1 MHKDILTV
9 MWKESKSLLRYS
21 DNRWKAI
28 AILVTP
34 IALFGILIP
43 IQFREGWLANGW
55 SLAIAFFTPLILIT
69 STIAESFA
77 GERERHTLETL
88 LASRL
93 PDRAILFGKLLT
105 SVIFGWGMTL
115 LLLFVSLLVVNLLDG
130 KSGFQNYRPDIL
142 WLDILASLLMAGFVS
157 SLGIVISLHSR
168 TVQAASQ
175 SMILMLF
182 MPFLLLQ
189 AVAFL
194 LPTILPKS
202 TVTALAAQLN
212 FTNIV
217 LIILAILLVVDIFLF
232 LGAISRFQRAR
243 LILS

>member
-1 MHKDILTV
+1 MRKDILTV

-21 DNRWKAI
+21 DNRWKGI
-28 AILVTP
+28 VILITP

-43 IQFREGWLANGW
+43 IQFREGWLTGYW
-55 SLAIAFFTPLILIT
+55 SLGVAFFTPLLLIA

-88 LASRL
+88 LACRL

-105 SVIFGWGMTL
+105 SVIFGWGMTM
-115 LLLFVSLLVVNLLDG
+115 LLLFVSLMVVNLLDG
-130 KSGFQNYRPDIL
+130 KSGFQNYLPNVL

-157 SLGIVISLHSR
+157 SLGIVISLRSS

-175 SMILMLF
+175 SITLMLF

-189 AVAFL
+189 AVVFL
-194 LPTILPKS
+194 LPVILPKA
-202 TVTALAAQLN
+202 TVTAIVKQLN
-212 FTNIV
+212 FTNIMV
-217 LIILAILLVVDIFLF
+217 VILAILLVVDIVLF
-232 LGAISRFQRAR
+232 LGTMARFQRFR
-243 LILS
+243 LILP

>member
-1 MHKDILTV
+1 MRKDISTV

-34 IALFGILIP
+34 IALFGILLP
-43 IQFREGWLANGW
+43 IQFREGWLTSGW
-55 SLAIAFFTPLILIT
+55 SLGIAFFTPLLLIA
-69 STIAESFA
+69 STITESFA

-105 SVIFGWGMTL
+105 SIIFGWGMTL
-115 LLLFVSLLVVNLLDG
+115 LLLFVSLMVVNLLDG
-130 KSGFQNYRPDIL
+130 KSGFQNYQAEIL
-142 WLDILASLLMAGFVS
+142 WMDILASLLMAGFVS
-157 SLGIVISLHSR
+157 SLGIVISLRSP

-175 SMILMLF
+175 SIMLMLF

-194 LPTILPKS
+194 LPVILPKA
-202 TVTALAAQLN
+202 TLTTLANQLN
-212 FTNIV
+212 FTNIMLVV
-217 LIILAILLVVDIFLF
+217 LAMLLVVDIVLF
-232 LGAISRFQRAR
+232 LGAMARFQRSR
-243 LILS
+243 LIL

>member
-1 MHKDILTV
+1 MFEDMLTV

-28 AILVTP
+28 TILVTP
-34 IALFGILIP
+34 IALVGILIP
-43 IQFREGWLANGW
+43 IQFREGWLTSGW
-55 SLAIAFFTPLILIT
+55 SLGIAFITPLILIV

-93 PDRAILFGKLLT
+93 PDRAILFGKLLI

-115 LLLFVSLLVVNLLDG
+115 LLLFISLLVVNLLDG
-130 KSGFQNYRPDIL
+130 KSGFQNYQPDIL
-142 WLDILASLLMAGFVS
+142 WLGILASLMMAGFVS
-157 SLGIVISLHSR
+157 SLGIVISLRSP

-175 SMILMLF
+175 SMMLMLF
-182 MPFLLLQ
+182 MPLLLLQ
-189 AVAFL
+189 AVIFL
-194 LPTILPKS
+194 LPTVLPRD
-202 TVTALAAQLN
+202 TVSAIADSLN

-217 LIILAILLVVDIFLF
+217 LVILAILLVVDVVLF
-232 LGAISRFQRAR
+232 LGALSRFQRSR
-243 LILS
+243 LIL

>member
-1 MHKDILTV
+1 MRKDIQTV

-21 DNRWKAI
+21 DNRWKGI

-34 IALFGILIP
+34 IALFGILLP
-43 IQFREGWLANGW
+43 IQFMEGWLTSGW
-55 SLAIAFFTPLILIT
+55 SLGIAFFTPLLLIA

-93 PDRAILFGKLLT
+93 PDRAILFGKLLI

-115 LLLFVSLLVVNLLDG
+115 LLLFVSLMVVNLLDG
-130 KSGFQNYRPDIL
+130 QRGFQNYQPDIF

-157 SLGIVISLHSR
+157 SLGIVISLRSS

-175 SMILMLF
+175 SIMLMLF

-189 AVAFL
+189 AIVFL
-194 LPTILPKS
+194 LPIVLPRA
-202 TVTALAAQLN
+202 TVTAIADQLN

-217 LIILAILLVVDIFLF
+217 LVILAILLVVDIILF
-232 LGAISRFQRAR
+232 LGALARFQRAR